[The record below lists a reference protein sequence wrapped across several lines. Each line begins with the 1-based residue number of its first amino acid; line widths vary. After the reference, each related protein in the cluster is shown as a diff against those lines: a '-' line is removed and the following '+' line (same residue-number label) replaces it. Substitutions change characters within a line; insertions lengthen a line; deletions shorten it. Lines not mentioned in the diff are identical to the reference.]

1 MARLAA
7 DGPDG
12 SRDLR
17 ADDPSNVW
25 LIHPAGRLLLPV
37 ALRLGLSANAASLA
51 GLMLGAAAAAAYA
64 RWPDWRWATA
74 GFLLCVGWLIADG
87 LDGMIARATGTS
99 TAFGRFL
106 DGVCDHLVFAML
118 YVVLAW
124 SIGGAQAWLL
134 AAAAGVAH
142 GIQSSLY
149 EGERMRQLR
158 RASGEAAV
166 AAAPSANPAVRAY
179 DALSGGADR
188 WARPF
193 DSALRRAADADALG
207 RAYADAAAP
216 ILRRMSALSNN
227 ARILILYLA
236 CVAASPHW
244 FWWIELGPMS
254 LLACWGI
261 VRLRQVERQS
271 LKVEY

>member
-1 MARLAA
+1 MARLAVA
-7 DGPDG
+7 RPDG

-25 LIHPAGRLLLPV
+25 LIHPAGRLLLPG
-37 ALRLGLSANAASLA
+37 ALRLGLPANAVSLA
-51 GLMLGAAAAAAYA
+51 GLMFGAGAAAAYA

-74 GFLLCVGWLIADG
+74 GFLLCVAWLIADG
-87 LDGMIARATGTS
+87 LDGMIARSTATS

-106 DGVCDHLVFAML
+106 DGFCDHLVFAML

-124 SIGGAQAWLL
+124 SIGGAPAWLL
-134 AAAAGVAH
+134 AAAAGAAH
-142 GIQSSLY
+142 GIQASLY
-149 EGERMRQLR
+149 EGERVRQLR
-158 RASGEAAV
+158 RARGEAMV
-166 AAAPSANPAVRAY
+166 PAAPPGNPAVRAY

-193 DSALRRAADADALG
+193 DAALERAADARAMG
-207 RAYADAAAP
+207 RAYADAAAS

-227 ARILILYLA
+227 ARVLILYLA
-236 CVAASPHW
+236 CLADRPHW
-244 FWWIELGPMS
+244 FWWIELVPMS

-261 VRLRQVERQS
+261 ARLRQVERQ
-271 LKVEY
+271 LIKLEY